1 MKVVLQQHVENVG
14 DRGQVVN
21 VARGFARNYLLP
33 KGLALEATPGN
44 LKVVE
49 QRKRVSAAREAR
61 EVEDARAFAARLAAT
76 EITVAKKAG
85 DSETLY
91 GSVTSS
97 EIAELL
103 EAKGIEVDRRKIQ
116 LDEPIKAL
124 GSFSIPIRLHRQVTG
139 EIKVTVVAEG
149 E

>member
-1 MKVVLQQHVENVG
+1 MKVVLQQDVENLG

-21 VARGFARNYLLP
+21 VARGFARNFLLP

-49 QRKRVSAAREAR
+49 QRKRVWAAREAR
-61 EVEDARAFAARLAAT
+61 DVEEARAFAGRLAAT
-76 EITVAKKAG
+76 EVTVAKKAG
-85 DSETLY
+85 DSDTLY

-124 GSFSIPIRLHRQVTG
+124 GSFSVPIRLHRQVTG